1 MAVTINGSGVVTG
14 VTALPDGIV
23 TVDDLSTTGTASSS
37 TFLSGTGAWA
47 EAGGGK
53 ILQVVATDFSTTF
66 SSTSPETFTDI
77 SGFSRTITCSATSS
91 KVLVMVSV
99 NYKGPDSSDTFLRL
113 VRDSTAI
120 AIGDAAGSRTRVWF
134 ELDRYTSTYTH
145 GGVATLNYVD
155 SPASVSELNYKLQI
169 GGTSD
174 SSQIYFNRSSGDG
187 DTAGQSRGYSSIIC
201 MEIGA

>member
-1 MAVTINGSGVVTG
+1 MAITIGNGAISGLSVG
-14 VTALPDGIV
+14 GLPDGVIDEDCLANNAV
-23 TVDDLSTTGTASSS
+23 GAGKLAS
-37 TFLSGTGAWA
+37 GV
-47 EAGGGK
+47 GGK
-53 ILQVVATDFSTTF
+53 ILQVVSTDFSTTF
-66 SSTSPETFTDI
+66 SSTSPETFADI

-99 NYKGPDSSDTFLRL
+99 NYKGPDSNDPFLRL
-113 VRDSTAI
+113 VRDTTAI
-120 AIGDAAGSRTRVWF
+120 AIGDAAGSRTRCWF
-134 ELDRYTSTYTH
+134 ELDRYSSSYTH

-155 SPASVSELNYKLQI
+155 SPSSTSELNYKLQI

>member
-1 MAVTINGSGVVTG
+1 MALAVAGNGTITG
-14 VTALPDGIV
+14 LSVGGLPDG
-23 TVDDLSTTGTASSS
+23 TVDEDTLANNAVGAGKVAS
-37 TFLSGTGAWA
+37 GV
-47 EAGGGK
+47 GGK
-53 ILQVVATDFSTTF
+53 ILQVVSTDFSTTF
-66 SSTSPETFTDI
+66 SSTSPETFADI

-99 NYKGPDSSDTFLRL
+99 NYKGPDSNDTFLRL
-113 VRDSTAI
+113 VRDTTAI
-120 AIGDAAGSRTRVWF
+120 AIGDAAGSRTRCWF
-134 ELDRYTSTYTH
+134 ELDRYSSSYTH

-155 SPASVSELNYKLQI
+155 SPSSTSELNYKLQI